1 MSYVDCDSHILPED
15 AFDEVAPE
23 YRAQGPKLVT
33 DDRGVRVVYPARQRG
48 IPDYAR
54 HIPQSIQSAAA
65 GSRRRSGPARH

>member
-33 DDRGVRVVYPARQRG
+33 DESGVASSTRRASAVFRTMRAIFPIHSIRGRG
-48 IPDYAR
+48 
-54 HIPQSIQSAAA
+54 
-65 GSRRRSGPARH
+65 